1 MDDRTR
7 DLLRLTLIPRLGPI
21 RIARLLESF
30 EDPATVLRAS
40 PQALMR
46 VKGVGHEVAR
56 EIAVGV
62 GASALALEQ
71 ELELV
76 EEAGA
81 EIVAIG
87 TGRYPPLLAQIPDA
101 PPVLYVKGRIEAV
114 GDSGYPVAIVGSRRC
129 TVYGIEQ
136 AERFGGGLARAGLTV
151 VSGGARG
158 IDTAAHRGA
167 LRSGGAT
174 VAVLGCGLSHVYP
187 EENADLFGAMSDSG
201 CVISELPMRTAPESK
216 NFPARNRIISGLALG
231 TLVIEAG
238 RKSGAL
244 ITARQALD
252 DQNREVMVLPGRVDS
267 TASEGS
273 LDLLKQSAAHLVTAP
288 ADVLDILQ
296 SPARHSFDGTFG
308 ARYAT
313 AATAPPAA
321 TGPEAELL
329 AALSGPTTIDDL
341 ATRTGRSA
349 ASLLASITVLE
360 ITGRVRREGAVIH
373 PRAPRGG

>member
-21 RIARLLESF
+21 RIARLLEVF
-30 EDPATVLRAS
+30 EDPARVLRAA
-40 PQALMR
+40 PKALMR
-46 VKGVGHEVAR
+46 VKGVGEEVAR
-56 EIAVGV
+56 EIALGV

-71 ELELV
+71 ELELIA
-76 EEAGA
+76 EAGL
-81 EIVAIG
+81 EIVSLG
-87 TGRYPPLLAQIPDA
+87 DDRYPPLLAQIPDA
-101 PPVLYVKGRIEAV
+101 PPILYVKGRIEAV
-114 GDSGYPVAIVGSRRC
+114 GEAGYPVAIVGSRRC

-136 AERFGGGLARAGLTV
+136 AERFAGGLARAGLTV

-187 EENADLFGAMSDSG
+187 EENADLFAAATDRG
-201 CVISELPMRTAPESK
+201 CVISELPMRTAPDSK

-238 RKSGAL
+238 RRSGAL

-267 TASEGS
+267 AASEGS
-273 LDLLKQSAAHLVTAP
+273 LEMLKQSSAHLVTAP
-288 ADVLDILQ
+288 ADVLEVLEG
-296 SPARHSFDGTFG
+296 PARHSFAGTF
-308 ARYAT
+308 ASRYAT
-313 AATAPPAA
+313 AAAAPPAA

>member
-21 RIARLLESF
+21 RIGRLLEVF
-30 EDPATVLRAS
+30 KEPAAVLRAP
-40 PQALMR
+40 PQALTR
-46 VKGVGHEVAR
+46 VRGIGAELAR

-62 GASALALEQ
+62 GASAAALEQ

-76 EEAGA
+76 AEVGA
-81 EIVAIG
+81 RIVAID
-87 TGRYPPLLAQIPDA
+87 TDEYPPLLAQIPN
-101 PPVLYVKGRIEAV
+101 PPPILYVKGRIEAV
-114 GDSGYPVAIVGSRRC
+114 GEAGYPVAIVGSRRC

-174 VAVLGCGLSHVYP
+174 AAVLGCGLCHVYP
-187 EENADLFGAMSDSG
+187 DENADLFAAMTERG
-201 CVISELPMRTAPESK
+201 CVISELPMRTAPEAK

-244 ITARQALD
+244 ITARQAIE
-252 DQNREVMVLPGRVDS
+252 DQNREVMVVPGRVDS
-267 TASEGS
+267 PSSEGS
-273 LDLLKQSAAHLVTAP
+273 LDLLKQASAHLVTAP
-288 ADVLDILQ
+288 ADVLDVLQ
-296 SPARHSFDGTFG
+296 SPARHSFEGTF
-308 ARYAT
+308 APRYAT
-313 AATAPPAA
+313 AVAAPPAA

-329 AALSGPTTIDDL
+329 AHLSGPTSIDDL
-341 ATRTGRSA
+341 AVRTGRSA

-373 PRAPRGG
+373 PRAARG

>member
-21 RIARLLESF
+21 RIGRLLDAF
-30 EDPATVLRAS
+30 EEPASVLRAS

-46 VKGVGHEVAR
+46 VRGVGEEVAR

-62 GASALALEQ
+62 GASAVSLEQ

-76 EEAGA
+76 AEAA
-81 EIVAIG
+81 VEIIALSSE
-87 TGRYPPLLAQIPDA
+87 RYPPLLAQIPSA
-101 PPVLYVKGRIEAV
+101 PPILYVKGRIEAV
-114 GDSGYPVAIVGSRRC
+114 AESGYPVAIVGSRRC

-187 EENADLFGAMSDSG
+187 EENADLFAAMTERG
-201 CVISELPMRTAPESK
+201 CVISELPMRTAPEPK

-238 RKSGAL
+238 RRSGAL
-244 ITARQALD
+244 ITARQALE
-252 DQNREVMVLPGRVDS
+252 DQNREVMVVPGRVDS
-267 TASEGS
+267 PSSEGS

-296 SPARHSFDGTFG
+296 GPARHSFDGTF
-308 ARYAT
+308 ADRYAT
-313 AATAPPAA
+313 CTAAPPAA
-321 TGPEAELL
+321 NGPEAELL

-341 ATRTGRSA
+341 AVRTGRSA

-373 PRAPRGG
+373 PRAARGG